1 MKDIVVLIVISK
13 YLDNKFFK
21 KKIQRSEIMFGNL
34 NIEDKSEV
42 ENPEGFKSE
51 ISDCAHHLIIFFH
64 GLYLI
69 ILGKYIFQAIWQGI
83 IGTVTDS

>member
-51 ISDCAHHLIIFFH
+51 ISD
-64 GLYLI
+64 
-69 ILGKYIFQAIWQGI
+69 
-83 IGTVTDS
+83 